1 MPAAANPPQRRG
13 SPLRRRS
20 GLAVHIG
27 FNGVAQAAPIVATL
41 AVTPLLLH
49 RLGLDRFGIWSLAIV
64 ALSTLTALDGGVSA
78 SLTRFFAVYS
88 VSNDRAETGRLAL
101 ASLLFFGGI
110 GLLLSLIAL
119 PLAPAIVGLIHIPAA
134 LEDEAILVLRAVPGL
149 VLLALVAD
157 GTAALLQGH
166 GRFRA
171 LAVTMVSSSAVL
183 VAAILALTHQGASL
197 GPLIVATAL
206 RYLTLIVVGLLL
218 AARHVSFRRP
228 FLPSRVTVRE
238 LGGYASRM
246 QLTALTSFVN
256 GELDAFVI
264 AAVLPVRY
272 VGLYSVG
279 MQAASGARSLP
290 LYAFTPVLTRLTT
303 TFRREGRA
311 AAAADFERLERR
323 WLPGVLG
330 YGIVAVAAIGVSI
343 PVWLGD
349 RYALGGVVA
358 AVLLAGYVVHVGF
371 TGMRTCYVRAVGRP
385 GLETRYAVV
394 WTIGNAL
401 FTVPL
406 ALVAGVVGVVSVTA
420 VTALIASL
428 YFVVLCRRA
437 EQLQVILPQRRWWCF
452 AAVAV
457 GVTVAGELAILQTG
471 LHGFL
476 ALGLTGVPALVALA
490 IFAAGLGEFA
500 ALNMTAGPP
509 TAARAGPR
517 A

>member
-20 GLAVHIG
+20 GLGVHIG
-27 FNGVAQAAPIVATL
+27 FNGVAQAAPIVAML

-78 SLTRFFAVYS
+78 SLTRFFAVYAAS
-88 VSNDRAETGRLAL
+88 SDRAETGRLAL
-101 ASLLFFGGI
+101 GSLLFFGAI
-110 GLLLSLIAL
+110 GLVLTLIAL
-119 PLAPAIVGLIHIPAA
+119 PLAPVIVGLIDVPAG
-134 LEDEAILVLRAVPGL
+134 LEDEAISVLRALPAL

-157 GTAALLQGH
+157 GAAALLQGH

-171 LAVTMVSSSAVL
+171 LAVTMVGSSAVL
-183 VAAILALTHQGASL
+183 VAAILVLVHEGAGL

-206 RYLTLIVVGLLL
+206 RYLALIIVGLLL
-218 AARHVSFRRP
+218 AAPHVSFRRP
-228 FLPSRVTVRE
+228 FLPSRATVRE
-238 LGGYASRM
+238 LRGYASRM
-246 QLTALTSFVN
+246 QVTALTSFVN

-264 AAVLPVRY
+264 AAVMPVRY
-272 VGLYSVG
+272 VGLFNVG

-290 LYAFTPVLTRLTT
+290 LYAFAPVLTRLTT

-311 AAAADFERLERR
+311 AAAADFERLERT

-330 YGIVAVAAIGVSI
+330 YGIVAVAAIVVSI

-349 RYALGGVVA
+349 RYSLSGVVA

-371 TGMRTCYVRAVGRP
+371 TGMRSCYVRAVGRP
-385 GLETRYAVV
+385 GLETRYALV

-420 VTALIASL
+420 VTSLIASL

-437 EQLQVILPQRRWWCF
+437 EQLPFVAPPRRWWYF
-452 AAVAV
+452 APVAVAV
-457 GVTVAGELAILQTG
+457 TVVGEVAILQTG

-476 ALGLTGVPALVALA
+476 ALGLTGVPALVALG
-490 IFAAGLGEFA
+490 IFAAGLGELA
-500 ALNMTAGPP
+500 ALNMTAGARAAARDGP
-509 TAARAGPR
+509 TA
-517 A
+517 